1 MLGPADILEGATP
14 RPGTRCFVIGCYDS
28 RITFYSQQVRALM
41 LVHALHNQGYLGANP
56 RIAVIGG
63 GAAGV
68 TAAAAAALVT
78 TGEVHLFERH
88 SELMP
93 LQSVATRRHLD
104 PHIYDW
110 PDEGTDD
117 PGAGLPILDW
127 EKGPTRTVRQ
137 DIDAEFR
144 QLVQRIGARL
154 QLRCR
159 HDVTAVES
167 AGASLTVNFERD
179 WRPGDPIT
187 GTNPADPASVAGPAS
202 LRVADR
208 DRYDMVLLTLGFGLE
223 AHESIPGIANRSYW
237 LDGGI
242 PSGEIAGDAHP
253 RFLISGNGDG
263 ALIDLVAAA
272 SADFSHANMIR
283 TISTHPG
290 IEELF
295 DQLKAI
301 DTEARAANDPAGRY
315 DFIAD
320 YDAQLLAPAVAMG
333 LVSAVRQQLKP
344 GVQLILQTQ
353 DAQAFTTQTSA
364 LNRFAAWLVIQACNS
379 DAQAS
384 FRHVHCTKPTP
395 VKAPD
400 PKPHAAHY
408 WFDCGGKIIG
418 ANEVIV
424 RWGTGRGEVQAP
436 FANLL
441 DGFKEAHD
449 AWLERHGEATRV
461 PYLSRAA
468 YSLFKEAALAAGI
481 SLSQFEARAMAEM
494 VPLRGHVRPSGGAM
508 RWAGQ
513 ARPETVTQAWDGS
526 SWLQL
531 ACGTAP
537 ANYGPVAAA
546 LIRLAAHSDH
556 VTLVADP
563 ALWNSE
569 LQRLTTASPQA
580 QGMPAPQIVN
590 KQIAGASTEP
600 VTLQTTALA
609 ATLHHAMDRWVLH
622 AIDHHLQNYC
632 ASGRDAG
639 WRINIEAH
647 KNVRAAM
654 RQIWNSW
661 HVDFLANPQLL
672 ARFLQLTIC
681 ALDSDADIDVASV
694 LVGPN
699 NLDVLIRGTAVAC
712 MIASTWAPTAPH
724 GVRPGNLR
732 RSRAAGD
739 WHGHSCVASMIDGR
753 SLAVC
758 AVDFMWQTEFVI
770 LAMPGS
776 LQVASEAEVAF
787 SFTDPAQPSLS
798 NPAGA
803 GQLFM
808 TIDNDLLAAAKAG
821 PAELAALLERIEQ
834 RHFEDRKRAIL
845 PIDQEDAA

>member
-41 LVHALHNQGYLGANP
+41 LLHALHDQGYLGANP

-78 TGEVHLFERH
+78 TGEIHLYERH
-88 SELMP
+88 RELMP

-127 EKGPTRTVRQ
+127 EKGPTRTVRE
-137 DIDAEFR
+137 DVDAEFR
-144 QLVQRIGARL
+144 QLAQRIGTRL
-154 QLRCR
+154 QLKVR
-159 HDVTAVES
+159 HDVTGVEPE
-167 AGASLTVNFERD
+167 GASLTVRFKRE
-179 WRPGDPIT
+179 WRLGDPIT
-187 GTNPADPASVAGPAS
+187 PADPADPASVAGPAS

-208 DRYDMVLLTLGFGLE
+208 DRYDMVLLALGFGLE

-237 LDGGI
+237 LDSGI

-290 IEELF
+290 VEELY
-295 DQLKAI
+295 DSLKTI
-301 DTEARAANDPAGRY
+301 DAKARATNDPDGRY
-315 DFIAD
+315 DFITD
-320 YDAQLLAPAVAMG
+320 YDAQLLTPAVAMG

-353 DAQAFTTQTSA
+353 HAHAFTTRTSA

-384 FRHVHCTKPTP
+384 FRHVHCAKLKSAGP
-395 VKAPD
+395 PD
-400 PKPHAAHY
+400 SKPHAAQY
-408 WFDCGGKIIG
+408 WFDCDGTVIG
-418 ANEVIV
+418 ANEVIA
-424 RWGTGRGEVQAP
+424 RWGTGRGAVQQP

-441 DGFKEAHD
+441 DGFKEVHD
-449 AWLERHGEATRV
+449 AWLERHGDATRV

-468 YSLFKEAALAAGI
+468 YNLFKQAALAAGI
-481 SLSQFEARAMAEM
+481 SLSQFEARAMAQKL
-494 VPLRGHVRPSGGAM
+494 PLRGHVSPSHGAM

-513 ARPETVTQAWDGS
+513 ARPETLTQAWDGA
-526 SWLQL
+526 SWLEL
-531 ACGTAP
+531 ACGAAP
-537 ANYGPVAAA
+537 ANYGPVAPA

-563 ALWNSE
+563 ADWNGE

-580 QGMPAPQIVN
+580 QGMPSPQIVN
-590 KQIAGASTEP
+590 KQLAGASIEP
-600 VTLQTTALA
+600 VTLPTTALA
-609 ATLHHAMDRWVLH
+609 AMLHQAMDRWVLQ
-622 AIDHHLQNYC
+622 AIDQHLQSYC
-632 ASGRDAG
+632 TSGRDAG

-647 KNVRAAM
+647 KDVRAAM
-654 RQIWNSW
+654 RQVWNGW
-661 HVDFLANPQLL
+661 HASFLTDPALL
-672 ARFLQLTIC
+672 ARFLQLTVC
-681 ALDSDADIDVASV
+681 ALDDAASIDVASV

-699 NLDVLIRGTAVAC
+699 NLDALIRGTAVAC
-712 MIASTWAPTAPH
+712 MIASNWAPTAPH
-724 GVRPGNLR
+724 GARPGNLR

-739 WHGHSCVASMIDGR
+739 WHGHSCGATLIDGR
-753 SLAVC
+753 PLAVC

-770 LAMPGS
+770 LTMPGS
-776 LQVASEAEVAF
+776 LQIVSDAEAAF
-787 SFTDPAQPSLS
+787 SLIDPAQPSLS

-808 TIDNDLLAAAKAG
+808 TIDNDLLVAAKAG
-821 PAELAALLERIEQ
+821 SAELAALLERIEA
-834 RHFEDRKRAIL
+834 RHFADRKRAIM